1 MQFGLED
8 ILTLMEKMEQTGLS
22 GFVYRDQDTEIR
34 LKGKKTPSQK
44 KACRQSGQ
52 TEISEEK
59 ACEEEKE
66 NLKEVLCPMVGTFYA
81 APSQDDEPFVSVGD
95 TVKKR
100 QVIGI
105 VEAMKLMN
113 EIRSEYSGVVEEIL
127 VQNEQLVEYE
137 QPLIR
142 IRQ

>member
-1 MQFGLED
+1 M
-8 ILTLMEKMEQTGLS
+8 K
-22 GFVYRDQDTEIR
+22 
-34 LKGKKTPSQK
+34 KG
-44 KACRQSGQ
+44 
-52 TEISEEK
+52 
-59 ACEEEKE
+59 
-66 NLKEVLCPMVGTFYA
+66 
-81 APSQDDEPFVSVGD
+81 
-95 TVKKR
+95 

>member
-1 MQFGLED
+1 MQFGLEE

-22 GFVYRDQDTEIR
+22 GFVYRDQETEIR
-34 LKGKKTPSQK
+34 LKGKKAPSWK
-44 KACRQSGQ
+44 KARSQEKQ
-52 TEISEEK
+52 TEIAEKEICEEK
-59 ACEEEKE
+59 EE

-81 APSQDDEPFVSVGD
+81 APSQDDDPFISVGD
-95 TVKKR
+95 TVKKG

>member
-1 MQFGLED
+1 MRSSEWSRFGG
-8 ILTLMEKMEQTGLS
+8 TQEK
-22 GFVYRDQDTEIR
+22 
-34 LKGKKTPSQK
+34 
-44 KACRQSGQ
+44 Q
-52 TEISEEK
+52 TEIAEKEICEEK
-59 ACEEEKE
+59 EE

-81 APSQDDEPFVSVGD
+81 APSQDDDPFISVGD
-95 TVKKR
+95 TVKTG

>member
-22 GFVYRDQDTEIR
+22 GFVYRDQETEIR
-34 LKGKKTPSQK
+34 LKGKKAPSWK
-44 KACRQSGQ
+44 KARSQEKQ
-52 TEISEEK
+52 TEIAEKEICEEK
-59 ACEEEKE
+59 EE

-81 APSQDDEPFVSVGD
+81 APSQDDDPFISVGD
-95 TVKKR
+95 TVKKG